1 MMVGATKRTVAEVGA
16 ARGPVARPVF
26 AEVES
31 GGRMLGRLKREL
43 AIWQWRRSVPSA
55 DLGSTRIR
63 KD

>member
-1 MMVGATKRTVAEVGA
+1 MISGTTKRMESELGA
-16 ARGPVARPVF
+16 VRDPIARPEF

-31 GGRMLGRLKREL
+31 RGRMLGRIRREL

-55 DLGSTRIR
+55 DLGSSKIR

>member
-1 MMVGATKRTVAEVGA
+1 MIAGVTKRTEPGVGA

-31 GGRMLGRLKREL
+31 RGRVLGRLKREL

-55 DLGSTRIR
+55 DLGGTKIR

>member
-1 MMVGATKRTVAEVGA
+1 MIGASKRTATEVVAV
-16 ARGPVARPVF
+16 RGPIARPVF
-26 AEVES
+26 AEVDS
-31 GGRMLGRLKREL
+31 RGRVLGRLKREL

>member
-1 MMVGATKRTVAEVGA
+1 MMARAAKRTATEVGPA
-16 ARGPVARPVF
+16 GSSIARPVF

-31 GGRMLGRLKREL
+31 RGRMLGRLKREL

-55 DLGSTRIR
+55 DLGSTKIR

>member
-1 MMVGATKRTVAEVGA
+1 MIAGTTKLTEPGVGA
-16 ARGPVARPVF
+16 ARGTVARPVF

-31 GGRMLGRLKREL
+31 RGRVLGRLKREL

-55 DLGSTRIR
+55 DLGSTKIR

>member
-1 MMVGATKRTVAEVGA
+1 MIAGATKRMEPAVGA
-16 ARGPVARPVF
+16 ARPLVRPVF

-31 GGRMLGRLKREL
+31 SGRVLGRLKREL

-55 DLGSTRIR
+55 DLGSTKIR

>member
-1 MMVGATKRTVAEVGA
+1 MIGASKRTITEVGA
-16 ARGPVARPVF
+16 ARGPIARPVF
-26 AEVES
+26 AEVDS
-31 GGRMLGRLKREL
+31 RGRVLGRLKREL

>member
-1 MMVGATKRTVAEVGA
+1 MMVGATKRTVTAVGA

-31 GGRMLGRLKREL
+31 RGRMLGRLRREL

>member
-1 MMVGATKRTVAEVGA
+1 MISGVTKHAEPEVGA
-16 ARGPVARPVF
+16 ARDPMARPVF

-31 GGRMLGRLKREL
+31 RGRMFGRLRREL

>member
-1 MMVGATKRTVAEVGA
+1 MIAAATKRTETAVGA
-16 ARGPVARPVF
+16 ARGPVGRPVF

-31 GGRMLGRLKREL
+31 RGRVLGRLRREL

-55 DLGSTRIR
+55 ALGGAKIR